1 MRNLPPMSWSG
12 HLRRELNPAIVI
24 GLFALLCVALIVWVR
39 ASSPSTSNDIVAP
52 SHILLL
58 RFVDQA
64 DGSIN
69 VIDTSTEKIVQ
80 NFQGE
85 QGFLRGTLR
94 ALVRER
100 KLRGIDIATE
110 RAFELIAHSGGRLT
124 LRDPATGSSI
134 ALESFGPTNT
144 AVFARLIH

>member
-1 MRNLPPMSWSG
+1 M
-12 HLRRELNPAIVI
+12 RRELNPAIVI
-24 GLFALLCVALIVWVR
+24 GLFALICVALVLWGR
-39 ASSPSTSNDIVAP
+39 DSNSNTSNDIVAP
-52 SHILLL
+52 THQRVL
-58 RFVDQA
+58 RFVDQP

-69 VIDTSTEKIVQ
+69 VIDQSTEQLVQ

-100 KLRGIDIATE
+100 KLRGVDTVTE
-110 RAFELIAHSGGRLT
+110 RAFELIAHSSGRLT
-124 LRDPATGSSI
+124 LRDPATGASI
-134 ALESFGPTNT
+134 ALESFGPSNT

>member
-1 MRNLPPMSWSG
+1 MGSRHPFQTIERHHRTNTPTC
-12 HLRRELNPAIVI
+12 A
-24 GLFALLCVALIVWVR
+24 ALCR
-39 ASSPSTSNDIVAP
+39 ST
-52 SHILLL
+52 
-58 RFVDQA
+58 R
-64 DGSIN
+64 GSIN
-69 VIDTSTEKIVQ
+69 VIDQSTEQLVQ

-100 KLRGIDIATE
+100 KLRGVDTTTE

-124 LRDPATGSSI
+124 LRDPATGASI
-134 ALESFGPTNT
+134 ALESFGPSNT

>member
-1 MRNLPPMSWSG
+1 MKNNPSLHWSDSI
-12 HLRRELNPAIVI
+12 RRELNPAIVI
-24 GLFALLCVALIVWVR
+24 GLFALICVALVIWGR
-39 ASSPSTSNDIVAP
+39 DSSSNTSNDIVAP
-52 SHILLL
+52 TQIRVL
-58 RFVDQA
+58 RFVDQP

-69 VIDTSTEKIVQ
+69 VIDQSTEQLVQ

-100 KLRGIDIATE
+100 KLRGVDTATE

-124 LRDPATGSSI
+124 LRDPATSASI
-134 ALESFGPTNT
+134 ALESFGPSNT
-144 AVFARLIH
+144 AVFARLIR

>member
-1 MRNLPPMSWSG
+1 M
-12 HLRRELNPAIVI
+12 RRELNPAIVI
-24 GLFALLCVALIVWVR
+24 GLFALICVALVIWGR
-39 ASSPSTSNDIVAP
+39 DSSSNTSNDIVAP
-52 SHILLL
+52 TQIRVL
-58 RFVDQA
+58 RFVDQP

-69 VIDTSTEKIVQ
+69 VIDQSTEQLVQ

-100 KLRGIDIATE
+100 KLRGVDTATE

-124 LRDPATGSSI
+124 LRDPATSASI
-134 ALESFGPTNT
+134 ALESFGPSNT

>member
-1 MRNLPPMSWSG
+1 M
-12 HLRRELNPAIVI
+12 RRELNPAIVI
-24 GLFALLCVALIVWVR
+24 GLFALICVALVIWGR
-39 ASSPSTSNDIVAP
+39 DSSSNTSNDIVAP
-52 SHILLL
+52 TQIRVL
-58 RFVDQA
+58 RFVDQP

-69 VIDTSTEKIVQ
+69 VIDQSTEQLVQ

-100 KLRGIDIATE
+100 KLRGVDTATE

-124 LRDPATGSSI
+124 LRDPATSASI
-134 ALESFGPTNT
+134 ALESFGPSNT
-144 AVFARLIH
+144 AVFARLIR